1 MTVKTVSFQ
10 YKFQYALQEFLN
22 RLLQIPGSKVG
33 SAKSREK
40 KKKKK
45 KKRKEKKGKKGNERN
60 KASLLSKS

>member
-33 SAKSREK
+33 SAKSR

>member
-45 KKRKEKKGKKGNERN
+45 RKEKKGKKGNERN